1 MSYSDALIKT
11 VFSNE
16 AVGALSKTSGAKK
29 TQVESLIGAALPLML
44 ESMQQTASSPKGEQ
58 ALTQALNDHASS
70 DAADVKSFLSGV
82 DAQDSAK
89 ILQHL
94 FGDNTNK
101 TVSALSKKTGMQK
114 TQTMA
119 ILLQLAPLLLSLL
132 GQQNQGSS
140 GGIGSI
146 LGTLLGGSGS
156 NSTGSLIGSLLG
168 NDTSDAAGSLIG
180 SLLGGGT
187 GGSNNSLGG
196 ALLGS
201 LLGSNNSGSSN
212 SNNSVAGTLLST
224 LLSDDNGNDN
234 DNDSGDLLGSLLGG
248 SSGGSSGGGDLLG
261 SLLGGSG
268 NNSLGGSLLTGLF
281 GDDSQK
287 SAPKK
292 KSSSGAKKSSSSGA
306 KKTSTA
312 KKSSTAKKMTTKK
325 TTSKSPK
332 KG

>member
-11 VFSNE
+11 VFSSD
-16 AVGALSKTSGAKK
+16 AVGSLSKTSGAKK

-44 ESMQQTASSPKGEQ
+44 ESMQNNASSPKGEQ
-58 ALTQALNDHASS
+58 ALTQALSDHAGA
-70 DAADVKSFLSGV
+70 DATDVKSFLSGV
-82 DAQDSAK
+82 NAQDSAK

-114 TQTMA
+114 SQTMT

-146 LGTLLGGSGS
+146 LGSLLGGSNS

-180 SLLGGGT
+180 SLLGGGS
-187 GGSNNSLGG
+187 GGSNSSLGG

-201 LLGSNNSGSSN
+201 LLGSNNSGSSGSN
-212 SNNSVAGTLLST
+212 SSVAGTLLST
-224 LLSDDNGNDN
+224 LLSGDNGNDD
-234 DNDSGDLLGSLLGG
+234 DNDGGDLLGSLLGG
-248 SSGGSSGGGDLLG
+248 SSGGNSGGGDLLG
-261 SLLGGSG
+261 SLLGGNS
-268 NNSLGGSLLTGLF
+268 NSLGGSLLTGLF

-292 KSSSGAKKSSSSGA
+292 KSSSGAKKP
-306 KKTSTA
+306 STA
-312 KKSSTAKKMTTKK
+312 KKSSTAKKATKK
-325 TTSKSPK
+325 KTSGKSPK

>member
-1 MSYSDALIKT
+1 MNYSDALIKT

-16 AVGALSKTSGAKK
+16 AVGTLSKTSGAKK

-44 ESMQQTASSPKGEQ
+44 ESMQQNASSQKGEQ
-58 ALTQALNDHASS
+58 ALTQALSDHAGT
-70 DAADVKSFLSGV
+70 DATDVKSFLSGV

-114 TQTMA
+114 SQTMS

-140 GGIGSI
+140 GGIGSL

-156 NSTGSLIGSLLG
+156 NNTGSLIGSLLG

-180 SLLGGGT
+180 SLLGGGS

-201 LLGSNNSGSSN
+201 LLGSNNSGSSH
-212 SNNSVAGTLLST
+212 SSNSVAGTLLST
-224 LLSDDNGNDN
+224 LLSDGNDN
-234 DNDSGDLLGSLLGG
+234 DDDNDGGDLLGSLLGG
-248 SSGGSSGGGDLLG
+248 SSGGSGGGGDLLG
-261 SLLGGSG
+261 SLLGGGS
-268 NNSLGGSLLTGLF
+268 NSLGGSLLTGLF

-312 KKSSTAKKMTTKK
+312 KKSTTAKKTTAKK
-325 TTSKSPK
+325 PSSKSPK